1 MFMDRITGEIYNS
14 RKEAKR
20 AIGHAKF
27 NRLLKIKQI
36 TYFKNPNTSF
46 ASNDYEQLHQN
57 TQ

>member
-36 TYFKNPNTSF
+36 TYFKNTNTSF
-46 ASNDYEQLHQN
+46 ATNYYEYLH
-57 TQ
+57 